1 MNFKCIELEGC
12 LFQPKSIIEFNN
24 YWIISA
30 CKKAKSLTPKDMKL
44 ILSYSDHIKIKENKQ
59 IDFFV
64 LCYEF
69 LFPGMS
75 IYSWYSTVQNYN
87 SFFISGLNIDDVETE
102 IKKRYATQGGIA
114 IDFNR
119 ISACHTNLPDEI
131 NFKSFHDRFI
141 DRYESENKFKEII
154 MLFLY
159 TIGFKH
165 KLYDNILQ
173 KIAQLQTIFETLLD
187 KPQKSK
193 CNKCGMEKNIE
204 PWDQYLTKKL
214 NEYNTINQEE
224 ISLIIKVKTTLNSLA
239 RVKYIHHSKY
249 LNTPEKMTADL
260 LSGRYDKK
268 VYSKSVYYVPDLN
281 GILKK
286 KNDKE
291 WQAADAADWDHIF
304 YIYQNIVKKIIYLM
318 FLR

>member
-30 CKKAKSLTPKDMKL
+30 CKKANSLTLKDQKL

-59 IDFFV
+59 INFFV

-69 LFPGMS
+69 LFPEMS
-75 IYSWYSTVQNYN
+75 IYSWYSTAQNYN
-87 SFFISGLNIDDVETE
+87 SFFISGLNIDDVEME
-102 IKKRYATQGGIA
+102 IKKRYATQGGIT

-119 ISACHTNLPDEI
+119 IGACHTNLPDEI
-131 NFKSFHDRFI
+131 NFKSFHDRFV

-173 KIAQLQTIFETLLD
+173 KIAQLQTIFETLLG
-187 KPQKSK
+187 KPKV
-193 CNKCGMEKNIE
+193 NKCDKCHTDKYIE
-204 PWDQYLTKKL
+204 EWPVYLHRKL
-214 NEYNTINQEE
+214 NRYNTNISEDE
-224 ISLIIKVKTTLNSLA
+224 ISLIIKVKTTLNRLA
-239 RVKYIHHSKY
+239 RVKYIHHSEY
-249 LNTPEKMTADL
+249 LNTSEKMTADL

-268 VYSKSVYYVPDLN
+268 IYSSSVCYVPDLN
-281 GILKK
+281 GILKN
-286 KNDKE
+286 NDKE
-291 WQAADAADWDHIF
+291 WQSADWEHIF
-304 YIYQNIVKKIIYLM
+304 YIYQNIVKKVIYLM